1 MALYDVYI
9 IIIYIHLVDGI
20 GIRAKMNYDYKVAGA
35 EDLISVLVRGIEEGT
50 CGNHQQPKG
59 AYIMSETLNKKEVDQ
74 LMDLFNKI
82 KLDLSDNSF
91 PTRTNRLEAV
101 ENMKKVLEIHNYVI
115 SEYEPEEEEIKM
127 PFPDARDQHLINK
140 NLNKATGGK

>member
-1 MALYDVYI
+1 
-9 IIIYIHLVDGI
+9 
-20 GIRAKMNYDYKVAGA
+20 
-35 EDLISVLVRGIEEGT
+35 
-50 CGNHQQPKG
+50 
-59 AYIMSETLNKKEVDQ
+59 MSEYLNKKDIDQ
-74 LMDLFNKI
+74 LMRLFNAI
-82 KLDLSDNSF
+82 KLDLSDSSF

-115 SEYEPEEEEIKM
+115 SEYEPETAEELSEDKHQGREEIPM

>member
-1 MALYDVYI
+1 MSDKLRYNLTD
-9 IIIYIHLVDGI
+9 HLTK
-20 GIRAKMNYDYKVAGA
+20 R
-35 EDLISVLVRGIEEGT
+35 
-50 CGNHQQPKG
+50 
-59 AYIMSETLNKKEVDQ
+59 EVDR
-74 LMDLFNKI
+74 LFDLFNKI

-115 SEYEPEEEEIKM
+115 SEYEPEVQDDEIRM

-140 NLNKATGGK
+140 NLDKATGGK

>member
-1 MALYDVYI
+1 MAD
-9 IIIYIHLVDGI
+9 I
-20 GIRAKMNYDYKVAGA
+20 GDKMRYNIKDYLSKN
-35 EDLISVLVRGIEEGT
+35 EID
-50 CGNHQQPKG
+50 K
-59 AYIMSETLNKKEVDQ
+59 

-82 KLDLSDNSF
+82 KLDLSDDSF

-101 ENMKKVLEIHNYVI
+101 KNMKKVLEIHNYVI
-115 SEYEPEEEEIKM
+115 SEYEPEAQDEEIKM

>member
-1 MALYDVYI
+1 MRYNI
-9 IIIYIHLVDGI
+9 
-20 GIRAKMNYDYKVAGA
+20 KDY
-35 EDLISVLVRGIEEGT
+35 LS
-50 CGNHQQPKG
+50 N
-59 AYIMSETLNKKEVDQ
+59 KEVDQ

-82 KLDLSDNSF
+82 KLDLSDDSF

-101 ENMKKVLEIHNYVI
+101 ENMKKVLEIHNYMI
-115 SEYEPEEEEIKM
+115 SEYEPEAQDEEIRM

>member
-1 MALYDVYI
+1 MSDKLRYNLTD
-9 IIIYIHLVDGI
+9 HLTK
-20 GIRAKMNYDYKVAGA
+20 R
-35 EDLISVLVRGIEEGT
+35 
-50 CGNHQQPKG
+50 
-59 AYIMSETLNKKEVDQ
+59 EVDR
-74 LMDLFNKI
+74 LLDLFNKI
-82 KLDLSDNSF
+82 KLDLSDTSF

-115 SEYEPEEEEIKM
+115 SEYEPEVQDDEIKM

>member
-1 MALYDVYI
+1 MAD
-9 IIIYIHLVDGI
+9 I
-20 GIRAKMNYDYKVAGA
+20 GDKMRYNIKDYLSKN
-35 EDLISVLVRGIEEGT
+35 EID
-50 CGNHQQPKG
+50 K
-59 AYIMSETLNKKEVDQ
+59 

-82 KLDLSDNSF
+82 KLDLSDDSF

-115 SEYEPEEEEIKM
+115 SEYEPEAQDDEIKM